1 MSAHKNQSKFQ
12 HTNFPLVNM
21 IEKDTLKLA
30 TSLAKISFSVVQIL
44 IFIDLNFS
52 DKMISIR
59 KMVPNK
65 GKMHHQHW
73 LKLTSN
79 IWNNPDI

>member
-1 MSAHKNQSKFQ
+1 M
-12 HTNFPLVNM
+12 M
-21 IEKDTLKLA
+21 EKDTLKLA
-30 TSLAKISFSVVQIL
+30 TSLAKISFTVVQIL

-65 GKMHHQHW
+65 GKVYYQQW
-73 LKLTSN
+73 LQLNSN